1 MNKVV
6 VTSYTEPDLD
16 GYSCAVAY
24 TEFLNKTGTP
34 AVTRIF
40 GEPHVEVTYLVKKFG
55 LKTEEDKTADLG
67 KVILVDASELRDLDK
82 FIQLEN
88 VIEIID
94 HRKVNDAELFTNA
107 KIQIEFV
114 GSAATLIAEKFY
126 KQNINISVSSAT
138 LLYGAIVSNTLN
150 FRAKVT
156 TDRDRQMAEWLNKK
170 LGLTQEFIDDMFRAK
185 SDVSGEKLA
194 LRTEADFAWF
204 QFGKQKI
211 GCAQLEIMDVKSLV
225 NSRKPEILQILEDL
239 KVKDGL
245 DKIFMSF
252 IDLGEGFNAFITGDL
267 EIQRVLSEI
276 LNIQF
281 KDDLAFRP
289 SLIMRKEIAH
299 YSKKNY
305 NSK

>member
-1 MNKVV
+1 MNTVV

-34 AVTRIF
+34 AVMRIF
-40 GEPHVEVTYLVKKFG
+40 GEPHIEATYLVKKFG
-55 LKTEEDKTADLG
+55 LKIEEDKTADLE
-67 KVILVDASELRDLDK
+67 KIILVDASELRDLDK
-82 FIQLEN
+82 FVRPEN
-88 VIEIID
+88 VIEVID

-156 TDRDRQMAEWLNKK
+156 TDRDRQMAEWLNQK

-194 LRTEADFAWF
+194 QRIEADFAWF
-204 QFGKQKI
+204 KFGKHKI
-211 GCAQLEIMDVKSLV
+211 GCAQLEIIDVKSLV
-225 NSRKPEILQILEDL
+225 NSRKAKILQILEDL
-239 KVKDGL
+239 KAKDGL
-245 DKIFMSF
+245 DMIFMSF

-267 EIQRVLSEI
+267 EMQRVLSEI

-289 SLIMRKEIAH
+289 SLIMRKEIAPLL
-299 YSKKNY
+299 KEKLQQ
-305 NSK
+305 